1 MNKEIITFSGIE
13 TKERKFYNYGNW
25 NCLWMDKL
33 CMDIGNILIS
43 NKISFVKENTLLITW
58 IMIIIFNQ
66 SI

>member
-43 NKISFVKENTLLITW
+43 NKISFGKKST
-58 IMIIIFNQ
+58 
-66 SI
+66 

>member
-25 NCLWMDKL
+25 NCLRMDKL

-43 NKISFVKENTLLITW
+43 NKISFGKKNTLLITW
-58 IMIIIFNQ
+58 
-66 SI
+66 